1 MRARQGSTERRL
13 RDRLMTLMLAGVLG
27 AWLPSAVAHHSFAP
41 LLTETG
47 EDVIEVYDGTI
58 EIYKLLNPHT
68 AFIVNVENEGVIEDW
83 LVEMSSL
90 AALVREGWTDDSMSA
105 GDKVTIAIL
114 RAHAPKRGRLRAVLV
129 HGTED
134 EPSRLFVAYGIR
146 GDSPVMRRL
155 ADRVPYCGN
164 IDGSLGRSQCFTV
177 DAEALAALEEDFPGK
192 MGYVLP

>member
-105 GDKVTIAIL
+105 SDKVTIAIL

>member
-68 AFIVNVENEGVIEDW
+68 AFIVNVENEGVIDDW

-129 HGTED
+129 HGTGD

-155 ADRVPYCGN
+155 ADRVPYCGD
-164 IDGSLGRSQCFTV
+164 IDGSLGRSQCFTL
-177 DAEALAALEEDFPGK
+177 DAEALAALEEEFPGK
-192 MGYVLP
+192 MGYALP